1 MVPVQAQEQVTTQQ
15 ETIFGHTIDVMI
27 IDSECLDEQLCHAWR
42 PLHLIEYYGADWCEP
57 CLDVELSLENIDTTK
72 YAVIQHHPSVLD
84 SSYLN
89 FSNQRYETDFRL
101 IFIPSIVIDGE
112 GLLTGTKQANEL
124 NQNLPNNQTAVFNGT
139 MQLINYDG
147 KTAPY
152 TKYNPNT
159 DKSCWNSFIGID
171 RKTFKVVAAES
182 WNFGKL
188 LYDSSIN
195 KGSNPEIK
203 KEKTNLDKYYFEYF
217 ITQVGA
223 APFRGSG
230 VSVKKG
236 ANNSGNDGMAY
247 RVYGCGI
254 NTGSPTLIVTLE
266 SLVILPK

>member
-1 MVPVQAQEQVTTQQ
+1 MKNENGFA
-15 ETIFGHTIDVMI
+15 
-27 IDSECLDEQLCHAWR
+27 
-42 PLHLIEYYGADWCEP
+42 LI
-57 CLDVELSLENIDTTK
+57 LSLVLLLAMSLMGGALIVMSAGDHTK
-72 YAVIQHHPSVLD
+72 NNSSDEYQQTFYVAETALIQ
-84 SSYLN
+84 
-89 FSNQRYETDFRL
+89 
-101 IFIPSIVIDGE
+101 GE
-112 GLLTGTKQANEL
+112 KYIL
-124 NQNLPNNQTAVFNGT
+124 NQFLGPWDIKTNARDLTKKNLPNNQTTVFNGT

-159 DKSCWNSFIGID
+159 DKSCWNSFTGID

>member
-1 MVPVQAQEQVTTQQ
+1 MKNENGFA
-15 ETIFGHTIDVMI
+15 
-27 IDSECLDEQLCHAWR
+27 
-42 PLHLIEYYGADWCEP
+42 LI
-57 CLDVELSLENIDTTK
+57 LSLVLLLAMSLMGGALIGMSAGDHTK
-72 YAVIQHHPSVLD
+72 NNSSDEYQQTFYVAETALIQ
-84 SSYLN
+84 
-89 FSNQRYETDFRL
+89 
-101 IFIPSIVIDGE
+101 GE
-112 GLLTGTKQANEL
+112 KYIL
-124 NQNLPNNQTAVFNGT
+124 NQFLGPWDTKTNARDLTKKNLPNNQTTVFNGT

-159 DKSCWNSFIGID
+159 DKSCWNSFTGID
-171 RKTFKVVAAES
+171 QKTFKVVAAES

-195 KGSNPEIK
+195 KGSAQDIK
-203 KEKTNLDKYYFEYF
+203 KEKANLDKYYFEYF

-223 APFRGSG
+223 APFRGTG
-230 VSVKKG
+230 ISVKKG

>member
-1 MVPVQAQEQVTTQQ
+1 MKNENGFA
-15 ETIFGHTIDVMI
+15 
-27 IDSECLDEQLCHAWR
+27 
-42 PLHLIEYYGADWCEP
+42 LI
-57 CLDVELSLENIDTTK
+57 LSLVLLLAMSLMGGALIVMSAGDHKKNNSSDEYQQTFYVAETALIQGEK
-72 YAVIQHHPSVLD
+72 YI
-84 SSYLN
+84 
-89 FSNQRYETDFRL
+89 
-101 IFIPSIVIDGE
+101 
-112 GLLTGTKQANEL
+112 L
-124 NQNLPNNQTAVFNGT
+124 NQFLGPWDTKTNARDLTKRNLPNNQTTVFNGT

-159 DKSCWNSFIGID
+159 DKSCWNSFTGID
-171 RKTFKVVAAES
+171 QKTFKVVAAES

-195 KGSNPEIK
+195 KGSAQDIK
-203 KEKTNLDKYYFEYF
+203 KEKANLDKYYFEYF

-223 APFRGSG
+223 ASFRGSG

-236 ANNSGNDGMAY
+236 ANNTSNDGMAY
-247 RVYGCGI
+247 RVYGCGV

>member
-1 MVPVQAQEQVTTQQ
+1 MKNENGFA
-15 ETIFGHTIDVMI
+15 
-27 IDSECLDEQLCHAWR
+27 
-42 PLHLIEYYGADWCEP
+42 LI
-57 CLDVELSLENIDTTK
+57 LSLVLLLAMSLMGGALIVMSAGDHTK
-72 YAVIQHHPSVLD
+72 NNSSDEYQQTFYVAETALIQ
-84 SSYLN
+84 
-89 FSNQRYETDFRL
+89 
-101 IFIPSIVIDGE
+101 GE
-112 GLLTGTKQANEL
+112 KYIL
-124 NQNLPNNQTAVFNGT
+124 NQFLGPWDIKTNARDLTKRNLPNNQTTVFNGT

-159 DKSCWNSFIGID
+159 DKSCWNSFTGID
-171 RKTFKVVAAES
+171 RITFKVVAAES

-195 KGSNPEIK
+195 KGSAQDIK
-203 KEKTNLDKYYFEYF
+203 KEKANLDKYYFEYF

-236 ANNSGNDGMAY
+236 SNNTGNDGMAY